1 MVFPYTRDKYDQIR
15 IEEEDDNNS
24 YQGRMSRDER
34 LLMMKKIPLTVSEII
49 HSPMEQFNDLL
60 SSKTVREEQ
69 IHICRDIRR
78 RGKNKVGC
86 RHLHYSQDFYLFL
99 QLQIAAQN
107 CRKRKISQIH
117 CLESELSF
125 ARSRKENILSERV
138 ELLRQQQEWVRR
150 LGRLERDILIKMGKE
165 ENNWVIKVDRNM
177 VVSLEQR
184 DGRGVIETTNT
195 GRK

>member
-1 MVFPYTRDKYDQIR
+1 
-15 IEEEDDNNS
+15 
-24 YQGRMSRDER
+24 
-34 LLMMKKIPLTVSEII
+34 MMKKIPLTVSEII

-60 SSKTVREEQ
+60 SSKTDRDEQ

-86 RHLHYSQDFYLFL
+86 GHLHYSQDFYFFL

-107 CRKRKISQIH
+107 CRKRKISQIR
-117 CLESELSF
+117 CLESELSLT
-125 ARSRKENILSERV
+125 RCKKENILSERV

-150 LGRLERDILIKMGKE
+150 LGRLERDILIRLGKE
-165 ENNWVIKVDRNM
+165 EKNWVIRVDRNRE
-177 VVSLEQR
+177 VRVEQK
-184 DGRGVIETTNT
+184 DVRGFTETSTT